1 VVRIIKVKPNTTIT
15 NDLVTAIVKEFE
27 DRYLPRLLKLEQY
40 YQVENEILKR
50 ALPSEKPNNKIAHG
64 FAKYISNMATGY
76 FMGEGIRYDVED
88 SKFKDALDEVL
99 DNNYTKDINFEIA
112 KEMSKKGIAYEL
124 LYFNEKSE
132 IKSKKFG
139 AEDFIPV
146 YSTSVGEFLEFAIR
160 LWQEYDL
167 ISEQTTSYAEVYT
180 KKEILLFKKDKE
192 KFIEVEE
199 ERRGHNF
206 SDVPVI
212 VYWNNAERKGD
223 YEDVITLIDAYDKS
237 QSDTAND
244 FEYFTDAY
252 LVVVGAGGGL
262 VTSEGEEDET
272 KAVQT
277 LKQERILFLDEHG
290 QAQWLIKDVNDTAV
304 ENFKNRVYNDIFFLS
319 QVPALTDESFASNLS
334 GVAIKYKLI
343 GLEQLAV
350 IKENKF
356 SAAQKKKIKLI
367 TSALNVK
374 LNANFDADQV
384 EFIFNRNMI
393 QNDKEA
399 AEIVGTL
406 AGLVSR
412 ETLFG
417 LLPFVDDPDEELG
430 RVRKEQEEEEKLG
443 TIDAEVIKDLESD
456 TV

>member
-1 VVRIIKVKPNTTIT
+1 MVRIIKVKPNTVIT
-15 NDLVTAIVKEFE
+15 SELVTAIIKEFKE
-27 DRYLPRLLKLEQY
+27 KYLPRLMKLEKY

-50 ALPSEKPNNKIAHG
+50 VVPPEKPNNKMAHG
-64 FAKYISNMATGY
+64 FAKYITNMATGY

-88 SKFKDALDEVL
+88 EKFKEALDGLL
-99 DNNYTKDINFEIA
+99 DNNYTKDNNFEVA

-124 LYFNEKSE
+124 LYYNEKSE
-132 IKSKKFG
+132 IKSKKFN

-146 YSTSVGEFLEFAIR
+146 YSTSVSEFLEFAIR
-160 LWQEYDL
+160 PWQEYDL
-167 ISEQTTSYAEVYT
+167 ITKKITSYAEVYT
-180 KKEILLFKKDKE
+180 KEEIILFKE
-192 KFIEVEE
+192 ETGKFVESG
-199 ERRGHNF
+199 RRRHNF
-206 SDVPVI
+206 NDVPVI

-262 VTSEGEEDET
+262 VTSENEEDDD
-272 KAVQT
+272 KAIKT
-277 LKQERILFLDEHG
+277 LKQERILFLDERG

-356 SAAQKKKIKLI
+356 LAAQKKKIKLI
-367 TSALNVK
+367 TEALNIK

-384 EFIFNRNMI
+384 EFIFSRNMI

-406 AGLVSR
+406 AGLASK

-417 LLPFVDDPDEELG
+417 LLPFVDDPDEELA
-430 RVRKEQEEEEKLG
+430 RVRKEQEEEENLG
-443 TIDAEVIKDLESD
+443 TIDTEAIKDLESD
-456 TV
+456 MA